1 MTTALIDADIVAY
14 RAAAKTMSD
23 FDGEL
28 VGDPKAAIAQSEI
41 IMESWMRHVKPLN
54 IIMCWSCETRKYFR
68 HDIWPDYKGNRKG
81 ERPPC
86 LPEVTAY
93 LKDKYRSVIYRGLE
107 ADDVLGILGQSTTL
121 VNPIAVSI
129 DKDMQTL
136 PIKSFNPDKMVRP
149 LRMSAGMADRL
160 MFTQALTGDSTDN
173 YKGAKLVGP
182 VKAAKI
188 LDACRPS
195 DMWSGVRQAFLDAGH
210 DETYA
215 ITMVRLARILRANDY
230 NENGD
235 VRLWLPHNQGEWMT
249 PSALT
254 TTSSTTESKP
264 STILQ
269 QSVPKS
275 TETKPSSSPT
285 SSSTSADTKEKVLP
299 KETSQKRH
307 GISTVS
313 KKKSSQKRSKPTA
326 RSGKNDATD

>member
-41 IMESWMRHVKPLN
+41 ILESWMRHVKPLN

-121 VNPIAVSI
+121 INPIAVSI

-149 LRMSAGMADRL
+149 LRMSSGMADRL

-173 YKGAKLVGP
+173 YKGAKLIGP
-182 VKAAKI
+182 AKAAKI

-215 ITMVRLARILRANDY
+215 ITMVRLARILRADDY

-249 PSALT
+249 PSALN
-254 TTSSTTESKP
+254 TTSSETESKP
-264 STILQ
+264 STTLP
-269 QSVPKS
+269 QSVPNSKGM
-275 TETKPSSSPT
+275 KPSSSPT
-285 SSSTSADTKEKVLP
+285 SSSTSADTKEKGLP
-299 KETSQKRH
+299 KETSQKRR
-307 GISTVS
+307 GISTAS
-313 KKKSSQKRSKPTA
+313 KKKSSQKRSKTTV
-326 RSGKNDATD
+326 RSTKNADQS